1 MIIMFDKLLA
11 IRTRIA
17 AVATV
22 LLATSGCA
30 LQMDSNALKSQLDS
44 LEEKVNTALKNSAS
58 AKIDASTALHL
69 MQKK

>member
-11 IRTRIA
+11 VPTWVA
-17 AVATV
+17 AVVTV

-30 LQMDSNALKSQLDS
+30 LQMDSDALKSQLDS
-44 LEEKVNTALKNSAS
+44 LEEKVNTALQNSAS
-58 AKIDASTALHL
+58 AKIDASTAVHL

>member
-1 MIIMFDKLLA
+1 MFDKLLA
-11 IRTRIA
+11 VPTWVA
-17 AVATV
+17 AVVTV

-30 LQMDSNALKSQLDS
+30 LQMDSDALKSQLDS
-44 LEEKVNTALKNSAS
+44 LEEKVNTALQNSAS

>member
-11 IRTRIA
+11 VPTWVA
-17 AVATV
+17 AVVTV
-22 LLATSGCA
+22 LLASSGCA
-30 LQMDSNALKSQLDS
+30 LQMDSDALKSQLDS
-44 LEEKVNTALKNSAS
+44 LEEKVNTALQNSAS